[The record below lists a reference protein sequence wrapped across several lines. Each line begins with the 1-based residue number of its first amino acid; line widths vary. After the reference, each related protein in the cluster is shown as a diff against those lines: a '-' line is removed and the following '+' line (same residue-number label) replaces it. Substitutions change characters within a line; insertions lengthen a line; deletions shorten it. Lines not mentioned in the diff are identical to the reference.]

1 MKEETASGWTSSL
14 HAHLTPLRIFILQP
28 NHTYSVDWDVWVFFL
43 FFPVL
48 VCSTGCINW
57 EYRKMQLLSVAR
69 VQTEWCCLSSG
80 DLEDAPVNDSINLT
94 VVLLPC
100 LLRASVTVI
109 SSTLPP

>member
-1 MKEETASGWTSSL
+1 
-14 HAHLTPLRIFILQP
+14 
-28 NHTYSVDWDVWVFFL
+28 
-43 FFPVL
+43 
-48 VCSTGCINW
+48 
-57 EYRKMQLLSVAR
+57 MQLLSVAR